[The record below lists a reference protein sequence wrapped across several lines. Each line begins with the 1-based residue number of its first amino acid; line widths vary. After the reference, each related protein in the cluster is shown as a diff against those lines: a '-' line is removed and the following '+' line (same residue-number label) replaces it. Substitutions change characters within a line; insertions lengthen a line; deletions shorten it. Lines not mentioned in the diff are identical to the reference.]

1 VQELPRESGLAKPRF
16 RGVAEDLLD
25 PRTHEHDALR
35 LAVGVGVGETGGL
48 LYQSVVPLQLLAKID
63 LRRPALHRPP
73 EEARGLE
80 QHLNL
85 GIPPP
90 GPRQAFDPGI
100 PPPYVVREDRE
111 RKDPRCSFLAEGII
125 VRE

>member
-1 VQELPRESGLAKPRF
+1 VQELPRKAGLAKPRF
-16 RGVAEDLLD
+16 RRVAKDLLD
-25 PRTHEHDALR
+25 PRTHEQDALR

-48 LYQSVVPLQLLAKID
+48 LDQSAVPLQLPAKID

-90 GPRQAFDPGI
+90 GPRQAFDPDI
-100 PPPYVVREDRE
+100 PPPAEVREDRE
-111 RKDPRCSFLAEGII
+111 RKDARCTFLAEGII